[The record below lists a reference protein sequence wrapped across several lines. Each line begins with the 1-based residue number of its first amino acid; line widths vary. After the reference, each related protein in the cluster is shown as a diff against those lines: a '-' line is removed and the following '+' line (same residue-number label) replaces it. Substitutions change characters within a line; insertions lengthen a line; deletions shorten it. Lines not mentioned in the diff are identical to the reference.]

1 MILGDRSVD
10 QANIH
15 VGPDEARQMRRVPGN
30 YNLWEYS
37 TMLCGDPIKNRYE
50 YKYGFREKGQDFTVP
65 IFGRIGMLSKDSSYC
80 VESSQRQLGSGA
92 HFDIFHF
99 SDDESYHCD
108 TIPKGVIIYIKWLFS
123 FVSRRPIAETL
134 IQIEKFPF
142 NQLGR
147 KYIQDC
153 LNFVVIRA
161 LDFATTDVECLY
173 LCIVLSHVVKPDS
186 SLLPFP
192 NDDENKTAATCD
204 RLLQCLSTCAYS
216 NLLSMANLD
225 CLKKIALLLVGNSNS
240 PGWLTLAVH
249 FYPYLGPE
257 FVLNKKYTAA
267 LNYTYDS
274 NEYKKMVS
282 SLLLHIKR
290 KNDDDKA
297 IHQQLLL
304 FVLENAQNIDAVW
317 QIYEIVDFSL
327 FFHSE
332 EEKVSFF
339 VDFYKQEDIGTKKQ
353 TVGLKLTGFC
363 NIPKNIREKMH
374 KFLIQILLQFAK
386 SDEDLNDEHA
396 NIFLEVIITEDLGVN
411 QLFQVFVE
419 LSRSKS
425 AHRQDLLLKILDN
438 ELFDD
443 HWRDAELAEKL
454 HICKTWVKERT
465 MNMRCNSNLDDV
477 GKIVTAYEAIN
488 AIMQCSLNI
497 SNKTLAKHLSTSV
510 VEGILKRVE
519 VVSFIQAFDN
529 LEKCAAVVQECY
541 KSDLKSGLVQAPK
554 AVKKSRTFL
563 RECSRSR
570 YTVMISS
577 RSY

>member
-1 MILGDRSVD
+1 M
-10 QANIH
+10 Q
-15 VGPDEARQMRRVPGN
+15 RVPGN
-30 YNLWEYS
+30 NNLWEYS
-37 TMLCGDPIKNRYE
+37 TKFRGNPIKDRYE

-65 IFGRIGMLSKDSSYC
+65 FLGRIGVLSKDSSYY
-80 VESSQRQLGSGA
+80 VESGRRQMGCGA
-92 HFDIFHF
+92 HFDVFHF
-99 SDDESYHCD
+99 SDDESYYCD
-108 TIPKGVIIYIKWLFS
+108 TVPKGVVYYIKWLFL
-123 FVSRRPIAETL
+123 FVSRCRIAETL
-134 IQIEKFPF
+134 IQIEKFPLS
-142 NQLGR
+142 QLGR
-147 KYIQDC
+147 EYLQDC

-161 LDFATTDVECLY
+161 LDSAVTDVQCLY
-173 LCIVLSHVVKPDS
+173 LCIVLSHLVKPDS
-186 SLLPFP
+186 SPLLSFP
-192 NDDENKTAATCD
+192 NDEDKETATACD

-216 NLLSMANLD
+216 NPLSMANLD
-225 CLKKIALLLVGNSNS
+225 CLKKIALLLVENSNS

-257 FVLNKKYTAA
+257 FVLGKKYTAA
-267 LNYTYDS
+267 LSYAYDS

-282 SLLLHIKR
+282 SLLLHIKE

-297 IHQQLLL
+297 IHQQLLHL
-304 FVLENAQNIDAVW
+304 VLENAQNIDVVW

-339 VDFYKQEDIGTKKQ
+339 VDFYKQEDIGIKKQ

-363 NIPKNIREKMH
+363 NIPKKIREKMH
-374 KFLIQILLQFAK
+374 KFLIQILLQFAN

-396 NIFLEVIITEDLGVN
+396 KIFLEVIITEDLSVN

-443 HWRDAELAEKL
+443 HWREAELAQKL

-477 GKIVTAYEAIN
+477 EKIVTAYEAIN

-519 VVSFIQAFDN
+519 VISFIQAFDN
-529 LEKCAAVVQECY
+529 LEKCAAIVQECY
-541 KSDLKSGLVQAPK
+541 KSDLKNGLVQASK
-554 AVKKSRTFL
+554 AVKKSKMFL

-570 YTVMISS
+570 YTVMISF